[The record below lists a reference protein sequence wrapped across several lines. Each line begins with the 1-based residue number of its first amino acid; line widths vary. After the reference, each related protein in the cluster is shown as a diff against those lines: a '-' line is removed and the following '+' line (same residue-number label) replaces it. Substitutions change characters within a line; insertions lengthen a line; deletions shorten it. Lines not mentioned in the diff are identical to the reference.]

1 MLIKWLSWRSKPSQG
16 VTHTH
21 QEHLAMGLKKALEA
35 ERRVADIVNSHES
48 ITHVWLGK
56 RVPNPD
62 TLHSRGEVDVIAL
75 AKNGDVFCCEVKNFA
90 GEIVE
95 ENGDVVQ
102 TKLAIRGKSKP
113 ILPKL
118 LQKSEC
124 IKRYLNSK
132 TNSKW
137 LNVHPLLV
145 LANEFAQPSKGVLE
159 LQQVTTI
166 HGLLETVD
174 SKLTQD
180 THLSQSQINRMI
192 DQISSFNSY
201 DTVLLVDQAFKQGDI
216 INSPWNRQEFE
227 QVKIRNVRG
236 RILTLILG
244 KKYEAI
250 GIDYDG
256 NSHPLETDI
265 DVESIIFSEPW
276 GKKGNTKIPLSKCQ
290 TIKFGGRT
298 VYSYQTVPKT
308 NGKQTRSNIAAN
320 NATKN
325 STFVKG
331 QQFHDKEIV
340 RHLVD
345 NKGATT
351 GLLVELEPDRRP
363 ALLNISKLQHIDCT
377 MFKTFFA
384 EGKTIDVEIENVKA
398 NGDIQ
403 LKMI

>member
-1 MLIKWLSWRSKPSQG
+1 MLKWIFCKNKTCTQVQREYKD
-16 VTHTH
+16 
-21 QEHLAMGLKKALEA
+21 MGLKKALES

-56 RVPNPD
+56 RIPNPN
-62 TLHSRGEVDVIAL
+62 TLHSRGELDVIVL
-75 AKNGDVFCCEVKNFA
+75 AKNGDVFCLEVKNFA

-102 TKLAIRGKSKP
+102 TKLAIRGKAKP
-113 ILPKL
+113 IIPKL
-118 LQKSEC
+118 LHKSEC

-132 TNSKW
+132 ANSKW
-137 LNVHPLLV
+137 LNIHPLLV
-145 LANEFAQPSKGVLE
+145 LANEFAQPSRDALE
-159 LQQVTTI
+159 LEQVTTVDR
-166 HGLLETVD
+166 LLETVD

-180 THLSQSQINRMI
+180 THLSQLQINRMI
-192 DQISSFNSY
+192 DQINSFNTY
-201 DTVLLVDQAFKQGDI
+201 DTVLLVDQGFKQGDI

-227 QVKIRNVRG
+227 QVEIRNVRG

-256 NSHPLETDI
+256 NSHKLDTNV
-265 DVESIIFSEPW
+265 DVESITFSEPW
-276 GKKGNTKIPLSKCQ
+276 RNGNTKIPLSRCQ
-290 TIKFGGRT
+290 TIQFGGRT

-331 QQFHDKEIV
+331 QQFYDKEILN
-340 RHLVD
+340 HLED
-345 NKGATT
+345 NKGAIT

-377 MFKTFFA
+377 MFEIFFA
-384 EGKTIDVEIENVKA
+384 KGKSIDVEIENVKA

-403 LKMI
+403 LTMIKEW

>member
-1 MLIKWLSWRSKPSQG
+1 MLKKWLWNKDSRCVKRTQ
-16 VTHTH
+16 
-21 QEHLAMGLKKALEA
+21 QEHLAMGLKKALES

-56 RVPNPD
+56 RVPNPN
-62 TLHSRGEVDVIAL
+62 TLHSRGEVDVVCL

-102 TKLAIRGKSKP
+102 TKLAIRGEAKP
-113 ILPKL
+113 IIPKL

-137 LNVHPLLV
+137 LNIHPLVV
-145 LANEFAQPSKGVLE
+145 LANEFAQPSKDVLE

-201 DTVLLVDQAFKQGDI
+201 DTVLLVDQDFKQGDI

-256 NSHPLETDI
+256 NSHKLDTDV
-265 DVESIIFSEPW
+265 DVESITFREPW
-276 GKKGNTKIPLSKCQ
+276 RNGNTKIPLCRCQ
-290 TIKFGGRT
+290 TIQFGGRT

-308 NGKQTRSNIAAN
+308 NGKQTRSNIAAS

-331 QQFHDKEIV
+331 QQFHDKEIL

>member
-1 MLIKWLSWRSKPSQG
+1 MLKWFSKNTR
-16 VTHTH
+16 VTHT
-21 QEHLAMGLKKALEA
+21 QTEHGAMGLKKALEA
-35 ERRVADIVNSHES
+35 ERRVADIVNSHET
-48 ITHVWLGK
+48 IINVWLGK

-62 TLHSRGEVDVIAL
+62 TFHSRGEVDVIAL
-75 AKNGDVFCCEVKNFA
+75 AKNGDVLSLEVKNWI
-90 GEIVE
+90 GQVVE

-102 TKLAIRGKSKP
+102 SRLSKKGKSKP
-113 ILPKL
+113 VISKIVA
-118 LQKSEC
+118 KSEC
-124 IKRYLNSK
+124 LKRYLNSK

-137 LNVHPLLV
+137 LNIHPLLV
-145 LANEFAQPSKGVLE
+145 LANEFAQPSRDALE
-159 LQQVTTI
+159 LEQVTTVDR
-166 HGLLETVD
+166 LLETVD

-192 DQISSFNSY
+192 EQINSFNTY
-201 DTVLLVDQAFKQGDI
+201 DTVLLADQAFKQGDI

-227 QVKIRNVRG
+227 QVEIRNVRG

-256 NSHPLETDI
+256 NSHKLDTDV
-265 DVESIIFSEPW
+265 DVESVTFSEPW
-276 GKKGNTKIPLSKCQ
+276 RKGNTKIPLSRCQ
-290 TIKFGGRT
+290 TIQFGGRT

-308 NGKQTRSNIAAN
+308 NGKHTRSNIAAS

-331 QQFHDKEIV
+331 QQFYDKEILN
-340 RHLVD
+340 HLED
-345 NKGATT
+345 NKGATI

-377 MFKTFFA
+377 MFEIFFA
-384 EGKTIDVEIENVKA
+384 KGKTIDVEIENVKA

-403 LKMI
+403 LTMINEW